1 MFKRSISL
9 FKLFGFEVRLHW
21 TWSIIALLVLWSLAR
36 GVFPSAIQGLAAG
49 TYWWMAAVGA
59 TGLFFSIILHELG
72 HAVVARSYGI
82 PMRSITLFVFGGV
95 AEMERDPPNPKSE
108 FLMALAGPV
117 TSYIVAGAAVA
128 LRLLNDALAWPVQAT
143 VILSYLCWINVLLAS
158 FNLIPAF
165 PLDGGRI
172 YRSILWA
179 CKKSLTLAKR
189 IDAGVGT
196 GFAFILLFF
205 GVISLL
211 YGNFVAGMW
220 WFLLGLFVCNASQLS
235 YQQVLLREGLAGK

>member
-172 YRSILWA
+172 FRSILWA
-179 CKKSLTLAKR
+179 
-189 IDAGVGT
+189 
-196 GFAFILLFF
+196 
-205 GVISLL
+205 
-211 YGNFVAGMW
+211 
-220 WFLLGLFVCNASQLS
+220 
-235 YQQVLLREGLAGK
+235 